1 MRLKLVYLSLLLIT
15 IPLTTSCKS
24 RNGKSVIKE
33 VPAEEEEVFCE
44 EGPIKLSSKLVYI
57 ASDGCNACSCGD
69 LIPDEDPMLICTTKT
84 CPDEEIKLDGCIIGG
99 VLLKYDAE
107 VPGNDDCTTYMCN
120 EDGQLACIDPKDGD
134 KEKKEPK
141 EAPKPDDEA

>member
-1 MRLKLVYLSLLLIT
+1 MRLKLVHLGLLLMAVQ
-15 IPLTTSCKS
+15 LLTSCKS
-24 RNGKSVIKE
+24 RDGKSATKE
-33 VPAEEEEVFCE
+33 VPAEEVFCE
-44 EGPIKLSSKLVYI
+44 EGPVKLSSKEVYTS
-57 ASDGCNACSCGD
+57 SDGCNVCSCGD

-107 VPGNDDCTTYMCN
+107 VPGNDDCTTYKCN
-120 EDGQLACIDPKDGD
+120 KDGQLACIDPKDGG

-141 EAPKPDDEA
+141 EAPKPDEEA